1 VTGRVA
7 LVTGAAR
14 GIGAA
19 TVAALAA
26 DGWRVVAVDRCADD
40 PALPY
45 PLGSRA
51 ELDRVVAAAP
61 DPAAVAAVEA
71 DVRDPDAL
79 AAAVRLAEERWGG
92 LDVAVAAAGVI
103 AGGVPAWQVP
113 PESERAVL
121 DVDLG
126 GVLNLARVAGP
137 ALLRRPE
144 PRHGRFVAVASAAAT
159 RGLPMLAAYCAA
171 KAGVTGFVRALAAE
185 LGGTGVTANA
195 VSPGSTQTPMLD
207 ESARLYGL
215 PAAGAFAAQQP
226 LGRLVSPAEVAAVI
240 AFLAGDGGSA
250 MTGAVVPVDGGLA
263 LLPTPRALYSSRAA
277 SMVMSTLASALL
289 IGQPSFA
296 ACAAWANCSA
306 FRPSTSPRTV
316 SLIPVSLKPPAGSGP
331 SVTSACTSSA
341 CGVPPARPISPDSA
355 MA

>member
-1 VTGRVA
+1 LSVDVTGRVA

-26 DGWRVVAVDRCADD
+26 GGWRVVAVDRCADD

-51 ELDRVVAAAP
+51 ELDRVVAAVP
-61 DPAAVAAVEA
+61 EVVTVEA

-79 AAAVRLAEERWGG
+79 AAAVRLAGERWGG
-92 LDVAVAAAGVI
+92 LDAAIAAAGVI

-113 PESERAVL
+113 PGQERAVL

-126 GVLNLARVAGP
+126 GVLNLARVAVP

-144 PRHGRFVAVASAAAT
+144 PRRGRFVAVASAAAT

-185 LGGTGVTANA
+185 LGGTGITANA

-263 LLPTPRALYSSRAA
+263 LLPL
-277 SMVMSTLASALL
+277 
-289 IGQPSFA
+289 
-296 ACAAWANCSA
+296 
-306 FRPSTSPRTV
+306 
-316 SLIPVSLKPPAGSGP
+316 AGSTPQGQR
-331 SVTSACTSSA
+331 
-341 CGVPPARPISPDSA
+341 PA
-355 MA
+355 